1 MTCDSLQGRIMDREL
16 VWLFVRGDE
25 SVRISRPVAAR
36 AVFVCGPGRKV
47 DMQSFDSPES
57 LGTFL
62 AASLTNLEKHGWSR
76 LATVDRRKD
85 QEPLPPGGDRRR

>member
-1 MTCDSLQGRIMDREL
+1 MPEVNEPNTTDLALKSKHGDVRRHMTCDSLQEPMDREL

-36 AVFVCGPGRKV
+36 VVFVCGPGRK
-47 DMQSFDSPES
+47 
-57 LGTFL
+57 
-62 AASLTNLEKHGWSR
+62 
-76 LATVDRRKD
+76 VDRRKD